1 MKCKLLISIVLL
13 STLGLAATPQATK
26 KPLTKDQVMSLVKG
40 SVPSARVAELVRENG
55 IDFEPTEEY
64 FRTLR
69 SAGAEQVLIDA
80 LRATSANKPPSQDAT
95 AQAKQRIKG
104 ANALMDT
111 GDIDGAIALF
121 QEAIRVSPGDSE
133 AHRLLGLAL
142 GKKKDWQGDISEQRV
157 AILLNPDDAT
167 AKAELVAALHA
178 TTAAET
184 SGVVVQS
191 LPNAEVYLDNEFKG
205 RTGSEGQLKIDDLK
219 PGAHALRVSM
229 PGKRVFEQ
237 SLNLTAGQTSE
248 MAATLA
254 DLAGKIVVHTTAGAE
269 VFLDNT
275 SRGLA
280 NASGELTL
288 EDATPGSHELRLS
301 AASKKNFEQSISVS
315 AGQETRVEASLAD
328 LPGRIVVQ
336 TTPGAQVFLDN
347 ASRGAADASG
357 EVIVPDVPGGS
368 YNLRITANGKTDF
381 QESVTVTAGQETR
394 IHAPLVDL
402 PPTPGMV
409 KENPKDGLRYAWV
422 PPGTFMMGCSP
433 GEAKC
438 DPAEKPPHAVT
449 ITKGFWMGRLE
460 VPVGAYKRFA
470 SGSKRNMP
478 PEPSFNRGWMSDRI
492 PMVKV
497 TWNEA
502 QAYCMWA
509 GGRLPSEAEWEYAA
523 RGGTTQSL
531 YGPMDEIA
539 WYARNSGAGVVA
551 WGMPHPGGLKRP
563 NSFGLFDMLGNVH
576 EWTNDWFDKDYY
588 AHSPSVDPP
597 GPSSGAQRAVRGQAW
612 TSKGDDMR
620 VSSRYGDPPDGSF
633 FEGGFRCVCDA
644 LNP

>member
-26 KPLTKDQVMSLVKG
+26 KPLTKDQVMSLLKG

-64 FRTLR
+64 FHALR
-69 SAGAEQVLIDA
+69 SAGAQQVLIDA
-80 LRATSANKPPSQDAT
+80 LRATSANKPPSKHAT

-111 GDIDGAIALF
+111 GDIDGAIALY

-157 AILLNPDDAT
+157 AILLNPKDAA

-184 SGVVVQS
+184 LVVVVQS
-191 LPNAEVYLDNEFKG
+191 SPNAEVYLDNEFKG
-205 RTGSEGQLKIDDLK
+205 RTGPEGQLKIEDLK

-229 PGKRVFEQ
+229 PGRQVFEQ
-237 SLNLTAGQTSE
+237 SVNLTAGQTSE
-248 MAATLA
+248 IAATLA
-254 DLAGKIVVHTTAGAE
+254 A
-269 VFLDNT
+269 
-275 SRGLA
+275 
-280 NASGELTL
+280 
-288 EDATPGSHELRLS
+288 
-301 AASKKNFEQSISVS
+301 
-315 AGQETRVEASLAD
+315 
-328 LPGRIVVQ
+328 
-336 TTPGAQVFLDN
+336 
-347 ASRGAADASG
+347 
-357 EVIVPDVPGGS
+357 
-368 YNLRITANGKTDF
+368 
-381 QESVTVTAGQETR
+381 
-394 IHAPLVDL
+394 L

-409 KENPKDGLRYAWV
+409 KENPKDGLKYAWV

-433 GEAKC
+433 GETQCA
-438 DPAEKPPHAVT
+438 PEENPRHAVT
-449 ITKGFWMGRLE
+449 ITKGFWMGQLE
-460 VPVGAYKRFA
+460 VPVGAYKRFG
-470 SGSKRNMP
+470 SDSKRNMP
-478 PEPSFNRGWMSDRI
+478 PEPSYNRGWMSDRM

-497 TWNEA
+497 TWYEA
-502 QAYCMWA
+502 QAYCTWA
-509 GGRLPSEAEWEYAA
+509 AGRLPSEAEWEYAA
-523 RGGTTQSL
+523 RGGAIQSL
-531 YGPMDEIA
+531 YGPLDEIA

-551 WGMPHPGGLKRP
+551 WGTPRPGGLKQP

-597 GPSSGAQRAVRGQAW
+597 GPSSGSQRAERGQAW
-612 TSKGDDMR
+612 TAKGDDMR
-620 VSSRYGDPPDGSF
+620 VSFRYGDPPDGSF

>member
-1 MKCKLLISIVLL
+1 MKCRLLILLVLL

-26 KPLTKDQVMSLVKG
+26 KPLTREQVMSLVKG
-40 SVPSARVAELVRENG
+40 SVPSARVAELVRENS

-64 FRTLR
+64 FRLLR
-69 SAGAEQVLIDA
+69 SAGAEPVLIEA
-80 LRATSANKPPSQDAT
+80 LRASSANKPPSQDAA

-104 ANALMDT
+104 ASALMDT
-111 GDIDGAIALF
+111 GDIDGAIALY
-121 QEAIRVSPGDSE
+121 QEAIRTSPGDSE

-142 GKKKDWQGDISEQRV
+142 GKKKDWQGDVSEQRV
-157 AILLNPDDAT
+157 AILLNPDDAA

-184 SGVVVQS
+184 AVVVVQS

-229 PGKRVFEQ
+229 PGKKVFEQ
-237 SLNLTAGQTSE
+237 SLNLTAGQSSE
-248 MAATLA
+248 IAATLA
-254 DLAGKIVVHTTAGAE
+254 DLMGKIVVHTTGGAE

-275 SRGLA
+275 SQGVA
-280 NASGELTL
+280 NARGELTL
-288 EDATPGSHELRLS
+288 EDATPGSHELRIS

-315 AGQETRVEASLAD
+315 AGQETTVEAPLAD

-347 ASRGAADASG
+347 ASRGAANASG
-357 EVIVPDVPGGS
+357 EVIVPGVAGGS

-381 QESVTVTAGQETR
+381 QERVTVTAGQETR
-394 IHAPLVDL
+394 IHAPLTDL

-409 KENPKDGLRYAWV
+409 KENPKDGLKYVWV
-422 PPGTFMMGCSP
+422 MPGTFMMGCSP
-433 GEAKC
+433 GETKC
-438 DPAEKPPHAVT
+438 GPEEKPRHAVT
-449 ITKGFWMGRLE
+449 ITQGFWMGRVE

-470 SGSKRNMP
+470 RDSKRNMP
-478 PEPSFNRGWMSDRI
+478 PEPSYNRGWTIDRI

-502 QAYCMWA
+502 RAYCMWA

-531 YGPMDEIA
+531 YGPLDEIA

-551 WGMPHPGGLKRP
+551 WGMPRPGGLKRP
-563 NSFGLFDMLGNVH
+563 NSFGLSDMLGNVH

-588 AHSPSVDPP
+588 AHSPQEDPP
-597 GPSSGAQRAVRGQAW
+597 GPLSGQQRAVRGLAW
-612 TSKGDDMR
+612 TAKGDDMR
-620 VSSRYGDPPDGSF
+620 VSFRYGDAPDGSF

>member
-40 SVPSARVAELVRENG
+40 SVPSARVADLVRQDG

-64 FRTLR
+64 FRALR

-80 LRATSANKPPSQDAT
+80 LRATSANKPPSQDAA

-111 GDIDGAIALF
+111 GDIDGAIALY

-142 GKKKDWQGDISEQRV
+142 GKKNDWQGDISEQRV
-157 AILLNPDDAT
+157 AILLNPDDAA

-184 SGVVVQS
+184 SVVVVRS

-205 RTGSEGQLKIDDLK
+205 RTGSEGQLKIEDLK

-229 PGKRVFEQ
+229 PGKKVFEQ
-237 SLNLTAGQTSE
+237 SLNLTTGQTSE
-248 MAATLA
+248 IAATLA
-254 DLAGKIVVHTTAGAE
+254 DLSGKIVVHTTAGAE

-275 SRGLA
+275 SRGMA

-288 EDATPGSHELRLS
+288 EDATPGSHELRIS

-315 AGQETRVEASLAD
+315 AGQETTLEATLAD

-347 ASRGAADASG
+347 ASRGAAGASG
-357 EVIVPDVPGGS
+357 EVIVPDVAGGS

-381 QESVTVTAGQETR
+381 QQSVTVTAGQETR
-394 IHAPLVDL
+394 IQAPLADL

-409 KENPKDGLRYAWV
+409 KENPKDGLKYAWV

-433 GEAKC
+433 GEAQC
-438 DPAEKPPHAVT
+438 APEEQPRHAVT
-449 ITKGFWMGRLE
+449 LTKGFWMGRLE

-470 SGSKRNMP
+470 SDTKRNMP
-478 PEPSFNRGWMSDRI
+478 PEPSFNRGWMSDRM

-497 TWNEA
+497 TWYEA
-502 QAYCMWA
+502 QAYCTWA
-509 GGRLPSEAEWEYAA
+509 AGRLPSEAEWEYAA
-523 RGGTTQSL
+523 RGGTLQSL
-531 YGPMDEIA
+531 YGPLDEIA

-551 WGMPHPGGLKRP
+551 WGTPRPGGLKRP

-588 AHSPSVDPP
+588 AHSPQEDPP
-597 GPSSGAQRAVRGQAW
+597 GPSSGLQRAERGHAW
-612 TSKGDDMR
+612 ASKGEDIR
-620 VSSRYGDPPDGSF
+620 VTHRYGDPPDGSF